1 MAQANDDKDAV
12 LAALDRLTAWSEM
25 ARSPQLTRFLDYIV
39 RKRLDGDTQSIKAYS
54 IAVDVFGRP
63 TDFDPQSDPIVRVQ
77 ARRLRALL
85 DQYYRGPGAQE
96 RLQIVLPIGR
106 YVPDFLETD
115 GTLPPPSSQTAQ
127 RFVDADIDAVP
138 DATAPRGH
146 VTVSWLVLL
155 VIAIGAAALA
165 YSLSTWGPR
174 QEQRATQNGI
184 MQQPSLRVMEFQNL
198 TDDPSITAAVSGLA
212 IELVDRLQPLNFLS
226 VDYGGRGEVNSG
238 PVQADGYLLTGI
250 VRRDPGAP
258 ANLQYSVVLTDLS
271 SNSVVW
277 NRSLILTEQQLS
289 DPGRIDRLSIDILAV
304 LGNPR
309 GPLHTRARQY
319 LSQNPLV
326 GGENLYLCRLLFTM
340 YRESSTLGA
349 AERSRSC
356 YAALPESDQK
366 TGIALAAVASLTAEG
381 TDSGRPS
388 PTAQLDR
395 YRVANEMLSEAVR
408 ILPTSSFVWEQRAR
422 LHEVL
427 GEHGLAEAAYGT
439 ALQSNPSNMDA
450 LAAHARHM
458 AFMGQLDQAVPL
470 AQRALDA
477 YTIIPD
483 WYYGVP
489 TLLAIRERD
498 FGKAARYADI
508 YARADREMG
517 PVLAILAA
525 EGAGDDAQ
533 VARQLPRVLDVPTF
547 RSVGIV
553 TQLRRRIT
561 DTALLDRIRVALT
574 DAGVP
579 PLSLVTAY

>member
-1 MAQANDDKDAV
+1 MAEATDDKDAV
-12 LAALDRLTAWSEM
+12 LEALDRLTAWSEM

-106 YVPDFLETD
+106 YVPDFVESD
-115 GTLPPPSSQTAQ
+115 GIVAPAAAPPL
-127 RFVDADIDAVP
+127 RFVDSDLDAGAE
-138 DATAPRGH
+138 ATPPRGH

-174 QEQRATQNGI
+174 QEQQVTQNGA

-212 IELVDRLQPLNFLS
+212 IELVDRLQPLNFLT
-226 VDYGGRGEVNSG
+226 VDYGGRGEANSE
-238 PVQADGYLLTGI
+238 PVQVDGYVLTGI
-250 VRRDPGAP
+250 VRRDPGAST
-258 ANLQYSVVLTDLS
+258 NLQYSVILTDLS
-271 SNSVVW
+271 TNSVVW

-289 DPGRIDRLSIDILAV
+289 DPGRIDRLSVDILAV

-319 LSQNPLV
+319 LSQNPLL

-340 YRESSTLGA
+340 YRESSTIGA
-349 AERSRSC
+349 AERASSC
-356 YAALPESDQK
+356 YAALPERDRK

-381 TDSGRPS
+381 SDNGKPS

-395 YRVANEMLSEAVR
+395 YRIASEMLSEAVR

-422 LHEVL
+422 LHEAL

-458 AFMGQLDQAVPL
+458 AFMGQLDQAIPL
-470 AQRALDA
+470 AQRALNA

-489 TLLAIRERD
+489 TLVAIRAGD
-498 FGKAARYADI
+498 FAKAAQYAEI
-508 YARADREMG
+508 YARSDREIG
-517 PVLAILAA
+517 PILAILAA
-525 EGAGDDAQ
+525 EGAGDQAQ
-533 VARQLPRVLDVPTF
+533 VARQLPRVLEVPSF

-553 TQLRRRIT
+553 TQLRRRVT
-561 DTALLDRIRVALT
+561 DTVLLDHIRIALI

-579 PLSLVTAY
+579 ALSLVTAY